1 MDQDIGPELH
11 TIWSEAKEHIEHGEY
26 DKAIDIYKYVLI
38 RYGDND
44 IAVEYA
50 NAYLGDIYLTL
61 RRLNLAENH
70 IKKAIDC
77 SPDNPSYH
85 YILGFTYSI
94 QSEWGKA
101 IGEFEVALDKEP
113 NNSEYLRGLG
123 WALHSA
129 GDKAKGLAHLHRA
142 VDLAPTN
149 VNILTDLAAA
159 YLSALQFHEAR
170 EYAERAVH
178 IDPTNALAREVLS
191 NIHSFENGFKPR
203 GKAAGKARTITPAYF
218 STNIIHRFKVSLRDD
233 PDIWRIIEIKET
245 QMLSSLHKAIFK
257 AFNRFEE
264 HQYSFFIS
272 NKPYDNESEYISPG
286 LNTGGTGKLATR
298 IRIDSLALQRGQKF
312 LYLFDYG
319 DEWWHEVELIGVIE
333 KVTLDNYPRMVKKHG
348 KSPPQYP
355 HNVPER

>member
-1 MDQDIGPELH
+1 MTLLLECGIIWSVSKRSCLQEGIMDRDIGPELH
-11 TIWSEAKEHIEHGEY
+11 TIWSEAKENIEHGEY

-77 SPDNPSYH
+77 SPDNPNYH

-113 NNSEYLRGLG
+113 NNSENLRGLG

-129 GDKAKGLAHLHRA
+129 VGKARGLAYLHRA

-159 YLSALQFHEAR
+159 YLSDLQFHKAR
-170 EYAERAVH
+170 EYAETALK
-178 IDPTNALAREVLS
+178 IDPNSNVTREVLS
-191 NIHSFENGFKPR
+191 NIDRFQR
-203 GKAAGKARTITPAYF
+203 
-218 STNIIHRFKVSLRDD
+218 NIRRFD
-233 PDIWRIIEIKET
+233 
-245 QMLSSLHKAIFK
+245 
-257 AFNRFEE
+257 
-264 HQYSFFIS
+264 
-272 NKPYDNESEYISPG
+272 
-286 LNTGGTGKLATR
+286 
-298 IRIDSLALQRGQKF
+298 
-312 LYLFDYG
+312 
-319 DEWWHEVELIGVIE
+319 
-333 KVTLDNYPRMVKKHG
+333 
-348 KSPPQYP
+348 
-355 HNVPER
+355 